1 MTGFLTGLS
10 FTTPW
15 ILLALL
21 TLPLLWWLLKLTPP
35 SPKKISFPALRFL
48 LEIEDKEKS
57 SDAIPL
63 WLLLLRLLLA
73 ALVITALAGPVLNK
87 SKIGFTDGPAVILVD
102 NGWTS
107 TQDWPKK
114 EKLVSNL
121 ISKFKEADRLVYVI
135 PLAFSEEK
143 IKSAFRPLTPQEMDS
158 ALPFLTPLSLAPDRS
173 HLNRLLPEFEKLKS
187 PEFFWISD
195 GVSINANDAEI
206 KAAFDRLAKL
216 GPVTIYSGETE
227 TAPHLLLAPI
237 VKTNSLELTVKRVSI
252 QGASTGVIFGRNKSG
267 KILFQEAYTFSESE
281 LATNT
286 RVSLPSAIRNDLS
299 LLQIKSARSAGSVF
313 LMDDRWKRKSVG
325 LVASSQQADTPSL
338 LSEQHY
344 LQKAFLPFY
353 DIVQDDLENLVKQ
366 SPSFIALGD
375 VAALSAR
382 QSSEVE
388 KWVTNGGILIRFA
401 GPKLSNSQSSLL
413 PVTLRQGNRSL
424 DGAMSWGKPASMGP
438 MPENSP
444 FANLQIDPDIKV
456 FRQVLANPST
466 DLNEKTWALLEDG
479 TPLVTSEQRGNGRL
493 ILFHTSATTAW
504 SDLVLSGLFVEMLR
518 EISFLGS
525 FSAQS
530 QLSEQTFPAL
540 DLLNGLG
547 EFSGS
552 AHTHSLSAMPTP
564 LSLPVDRPYPAGIYG
579 NSIFRYAHN
588 IGDGVKSYS
597 NLSLATYSGQ
607 KSGLEEAEEI
617 SLKAPVIIG
626 ALLLLLIDILATLY
640 LQGRLTG
647 KVLFAQKALLFGL
660 LFTSIFAASTKDL
673 SAEESLNRLLEATL
687 DTRLGYILTQNPAVD
702 EMSKAGLK
710 GISEKLRQ
718 RTSIEAATPLPI
730 DIEKNELLFFPLIYW
745 PMTSSFPGLSDKAVT
760 KINKYLKNGGTILFD
775 TRNQISPS
783 VFASAEGQRLSQI
796 LDRLDIQRLTQVPPD
811 HVITRAFYLMQAFPG
826 RYQAGEVW
834 IENTENAHGNDGVA
848 SVIIGS
854 HDWAAAWAT
863 DNAGRPIAAVIPGGN
878 RQREM
883 SYRFGVNL
891 VMYTLAGNYKADQV
905 HVPAILERLGQ

>member
-1 MTGFLTGLS
+1 LTGLLTGLS

-21 TLPLLWWLLKLTPP
+21 SLPLLWWLLKLTPP
-35 SPKKISFPALRFL
+35 SPKTISFPALRFL

-63 WLLLLRLLLA
+63 WLLLLRLLIA
-73 ALVITALAGPVLNK
+73 ALIITALAGPILNK
-87 SKIGFTDGPAVILVD
+87 SKIGFTDGPAIILVD

-107 TQDWPKK
+107 TREWSKK
-114 EKLVSNL
+114 EKLVSSL

-135 PLAFSEEK
+135 PLALSEEK
-143 IKSAFRPLTPQEMDS
+143 IKSAFRPLTPQEMES
-158 ALPFLTPLSLAPDRS
+158 ALPFLAPQSLAPDRS
-173 HLNRLLPEFEKLKS
+173 HITTLLPEFEKLKS
-187 PEFFWISD
+187 PEFFWLSD
-195 GVSINANDAEI
+195 GVSVKETSEGV
-206 KAAFDRLAKL
+206 KFTFDRLAKL
-216 GPVTIYSGETE
+216 GPVTIYSGQTE
-227 TAPHLLLAPI
+227 NAPHLLLAPT
-237 VKTNSLELTVKRVSI
+237 VKSNSLELTVKRASD
-252 QGASTGVIFGRNKSG
+252 QGGATGTIFGRNKSG
-267 KILFQEAYTFSESE
+267 KILFQEAYSFNEAKRETKK
-281 LATNT
+281 T
-286 RVSLPSAIRNDLS
+286 VSLPAAIRNDLS
-299 LLQIKSARSAGSVF
+299 LLQIKSAKSAGSVF

-325 LVASSQQADTPSL
+325 LVASNQQVDTPSL

-344 LQKAFLPFY
+344 LEKAFLPFY
-353 DIVQDDLENLVKQ
+353 DILQDDLESLVRQ

-382 QSSEVE
+382 QSSQVE
-388 KWVTNGGILIRFA
+388 KWVRDGGILIRFA

-444 FANLQIDPDIKV
+444 FANLQIDTEIKV
-456 FRQVLANPST
+456 FKQVLANPST

-479 TPLVTSEQRGNGRL
+479 TPLVTSEQRGNGRI

-525 FSAQS
+525 FSGQS
-530 QLSEQTFPAL
+530 QFAEQTFPAL
-540 DLLNGLG
+540 DLLNGFG
-547 EFSGS
+547 EFAGS
-552 AHTHSLSAMPTP
+552 SHTHSLSGMPTP
-564 LSLPVDRPYPAGIYG
+564 LSLPVDRAYPAGIYG
-579 NSIFRYAHN
+579 NTLFRYAHN
-588 IGDGVKSYS
+588 IGDSVEAYTP
-597 NLSLATYSGQ
+597 LSLATYAGQ

-617 SLKAPVIIG
+617 SLKAPVIIA
-626 ALLLLLIDILATLY
+626 ALLLLLLDILATLY

-647 KVLFAQKALLFGL
+647 KALFASKAMLSGFL
-660 LFTSIFAASTKDL
+660 IASACVMPQKDL
-673 SAEESLNRLLEATL
+673 QAEESLERLLEATL
-687 DTRLGYILTQNPAVD
+687 DTRLGYVLTENPAVD

-710 GISEKLRQ
+710 GISDKLRQ
-718 RTSIEAATPLPI
+718 RTSIEAAAPLPI

-745 PMTSSFPGLSDKAVT
+745 PMTSAFPELSDQAVT

-783 VFASAEGQRLSQI
+783 AFASAEGQRLSKI

-826 RYQAGEVW
+826 RYQDGEVW

>member
-1 MTGFLTGLS
+1 MTGLLTGLS

-35 SPKKISFPALRFL
+35 SPKRITFPALRFL
-48 LEIEDKEKS
+48 LEIEDNEKS

-63 WLLLLRLLLA
+63 WLLLVRLLIA
-73 ALVITALAGPVLNK
+73 ALIITALAGPVLNK
-87 SKIGFTDGPAVILVD
+87 TKIGFTDGPAVILVD

-107 TQDWPKK
+107 TQDWSKK

-135 PLAFSEEK
+135 PLALSEEK
-143 IKSAFRPLTPQEMDS
+143 TKSVFKPLTPQEMEN
-158 ALPFLTPLSLAPDRS
+158 ALPFLTPVSLAPNRS
-173 HLNRLLPEFEKLKS
+173 HISRLLPDFEKLKS
-187 PEFFWISD
+187 PEFFWLSD
-195 GVSINANDAEI
+195 GVSVNAKDAEI
-206 KAAFDRLAKL
+206 KAALASLAKL
-216 GPVTIYSGETE
+216 GPMTIYSGETE
-227 TAPHLLLAPI
+227 NAPHLLLAPT
-237 VKTNSLELTVKRVSI
+237 VKTASLELTVIRSTD
-252 QGASTGVIFGRNKSG
+252 QGAATGTIFGRNKSG
-267 KILFQEAYTFSESE
+267 KILFQETYTFTENE
-281 LATNT
+281 LTT
-286 RVSLPSAIRNDLS
+286 QKIVSLPAAIRNDLS

-313 LMDDRWKRKSVG
+313 LMDDRWKRKSIG
-325 LVASSQQADTPSL
+325 LVASSQQTDTPSL

-344 LQKAFLPFY
+344 LEKAFLPFY

-375 VAALSAR
+375 VAALTAR

-388 KWVTNGGILIRFA
+388 KWVRNGGILIRFA
-401 GPKLSNSQSSLL
+401 GPKLSNSQSNLL

-444 FANLQIDPDIKV
+444 FANLQIDPEIKV
-456 FRQVLANPST
+456 FKQVLANPST

-525 FSAQS
+525 FSGQS
-530 QLSEQTFPAL
+530 QFAEQTLPAL
-540 DLLNGLG
+540 DLLNGFG
-547 EFSGS
+547 EFAGS
-552 AHTHSLSAMPTP
+552 SHTHSLSGMPTP

-579 NSIFRYAHN
+579 NSTFRYAHN
-588 IGDGVKSYS
+588 IGDVVETYQS
-597 NLSLATYSGQ
+597 LSLATYAGQ
-607 KSGLEEAEEI
+607 KSGLEEAEET
-617 SLKAPVIIG
+617 SLKAPVIIV
-626 ALLLLLIDILATLY
+626 ALLLLLLDILATLY
-640 LQGRLTG
+640 LQGRLTS
-647 KVLFAQKALLFGL
+647 KVLFASKTLASGFLI
-660 LFTSIFAASTKDL
+660 TSIFTIPIKDL
-673 SAEESLNRLLEATL
+673 QAEESLNRLLEATL

-718 RTSIEAATPLPI
+718 RTSIEAAAPLAI
-730 DIEKNELLFFPLIYW
+730 DIEKNELLFFPLVYW
-745 PMTSSFPGLSDKAVT
+745 PMTSSFANPSDAALA

-775 TRNQISPS
+775 TRNQLSPS

-826 RYQAGEVW
+826 RYQDGEVW

-863 DNAGRPIAAVIPGGN
+863 DNAGKPIAAVIPGGN